1 MQKLTPVERSALRAE
16 AHALKPVVIIGEA
29 GLTPSVIKEIAASL
43 DSHGLIK
50 VRVFGDDREMRNEIY
65 ENICTE
71 LEAHPVQHIGKL
83 LVIYRPKKEVVKE
96 RSGKSG
102 KGMREVTIVKASAS
116 GTKRP
121 SVTKVMIKGNERVT
135 EGGTIKRAKPRQ
147 TSPKKGALGK

>member
-29 GLTPSVIKEIAASL
+29 GLTPAVIKEISASL

-50 VRVFGDDREMRNEIY
+50 VRVFGDDRAMRAEIY
-65 ENICTE
+65 DNICTE
-71 LEAHPVQHIGKL
+71 LDAAPVQHIGKL
-83 LVIYRPKKEVVKE
+83 LVIYRPKVEVVKE

-135 EGGTIKRAKPRQ
+135 EGGSIKRAKPRQ
-147 TSPKKGALGK
+147 SSPKKGALGK

>member
-1 MQKLTPVERSALRAE
+1 MQKLTPAERSELRAE
-16 AHALKPVVIIGEA
+16 AHGLKPVVMIGES
-29 GLTPSVIKEIAASL
+29 GLTPSVMKEISASL

-50 VRVFGDDREMRNEIY
+50 VRVAGDDREARVAMY
-65 ENICTE
+65 EQICEE
-71 LEAHPVQHIGKL
+71 LQAQPVQHIGKL
-83 LVIYRPKKEVVKE
+83 LVVYRPKIETVKE
-96 RSGKSG
+96 RSSKAG

-147 TSPKKGALGK
+147 TSPKKGALGR